1 MTRIAM
7 VLLLFMV
14 STASSQGNV
23 GQTRGKPTRKVAA
36 GAWQVVR
43 TIGLDAE
50 LFDQPRRMLATS
62 DRIIVADGA
71 TNTIKSLRIDGT
83 LQWKSGRTGSGP
95 GEYRDIVDMAIDSA
109 GNVLVYDEGLHRL
122 TVLDGAG
129 KVTRVVQL
137 PDRTDRVA
145 FTSRTTYLLLNTA
158 ADTLARVIDTSGMI
172 SRALVRMP
180 SDLKPTA
187 GLAREMSSVLT
198 VGQGYLIT
206 FRWSSRMQLI
216 DRRGEPG
223 RQCTGIDSLSFAS
236 IIETKLKNVAGM
248 TNIRARRMDPKARQA
263 AVGATLFSS
272 RIAVVSGISNQ
283 KQRVLDLYALPC
295 GPYVESRPFPFA
307 FEELAGNDN
316 FLFAMVPEPTPH
328 ITVLRW
334 VPRKP

>member
-7 VLLLFMV
+7 VFLLFTV
-14 STASSQGNV
+14 STASSQENV
-23 GQTRGKPTRKVAA
+23 GQTRGKATRKVAA
-36 GAWQVVR
+36 GAWQIVR

-71 TNTIKSLRIDGT
+71 TNTITSMRIDGT

-95 GEYRDIVDMAIDSA
+95 GEYRDIVDMSIDSA
-109 GNVLVYDEGLHRL
+109 GNVLVYDEGLHRM

-129 KVTRVVQL
+129 KLRRVIQL

-145 FTSRTTYLLLNTA
+145 FTAPTAYLLLNTA
-158 ADTLARVIDTSGMI
+158 ADTLARVIDTSGTI

-180 SDLKPTA
+180 PDLKLAA

-198 VGQGYLIT
+198 VGNAYLIT

-216 DRRGEPG
+216 DRRGQLG
-223 RQCTGIDSLSFAS
+223 RQCATVDSLSFAP

-248 TNIRARRMDPKARQA
+248 TNVRARRIDPRARQA
-263 AVGATLFSS
+263 AVGATVFSS
-272 RIAVVSGISNQ
+272 RIAVVSGILNQ

-307 FEELAGNDN
+307 FEALAGNDKL
-316 FLFAMVPEPTPH
+316 LFAMLSEPTPH
-328 ITVLRW
+328 IAVLRW
-334 VPRKP
+334 IPR